1 MHIRPATAAD
11 CADLAILDDIAGH
24 GLTSEAWARAAAE
37 GKGASALEV
46 GVESYLGQATPCNWR
61 NARVASV
68 DGRTA
73 GMSVGYF
80 LPEETDF
87 KGPFDAVFEPVMALF
102 KKAVGGWLLDALAV
116 YSAFRG
122 RGVARSLLDDQLVLA
137 GKRPIHIVCADDN
150 APALGLYRSRGF
162 DVADRADFVHTAT
175 PRATKEW
182 LLLERPGSWA
192 RDHEGEDTQ

>member
-11 CADLAILDDIAGH
+11 CADLAVLDDIAGH

-37 GKGASALEV
+37 GRGASALEV

-61 NARVASV
+61 NARVATN
-68 DGRTA
+68 GERTA

-80 LPEETDF
+80 LPEDTKF
-87 KGPFDAVFEPVMALF
+87 TGPFDKVFEPVMSLF
-102 KKAVGGWLLDALAV
+102 KKAVGSWLLDALAV

-122 RGVARSLLDDQLVLA
+122 KGVARSLLDDQLVLA
-137 GKRPIHIVCADDN
+137 GKRSIHIVCADDN

-162 DVADRADFVHTAT
+162 DVVASADFVQSDT

-182 LLLERPGSWA
+182 LLLKRHGS
-192 RDHEGEDTQ
+192 